1 MNHRF
6 QTSQAIRKILCHYV
20 LTILFV
26 ASCMQSAFSQSVN
39 ASLSGVCTDTAGL
52 VLSEV
57 RITIKNLDTGIVR
70 SAITDEGGRYYISSL
85 APGKYMVEVSKKG
98 FKTEARQDLNSNVG
112 QETLLNFTLQVGNL
126 EERIEITAGGALVET
141 SNPALSEIVDE
152 KKIRDLPLN
161 GRDITQLIQ
170 LQPGVNVART
180 DIGDILSGGSGAK
193 ITVAGTRPSGNT
205 FMLDGTIIN
214 NLGNRV
220 ATGATGQL
228 TGIETIQEFRVL
240 TSAYSAQFSRAT
252 GGAFNIITRSGS
264 NAFHGSLF
272 EFIRNDNFDARNFFD
287 LEKPEFKRNQFGFS
301 IGGPI
306 VKNRTFFFGSYE
318 GLREQ
323 LGRTV
328 IRTVP
333 DLDARN
339 GIISGAHVDIN
350 PIAQP
355 YLNLFPLPT
364 FDPTPGDGSGLFV
377 GQFNQQATEDF
388 FTTRIDHYFS
398 ASDSL
403 MARYTFSDS
412 NRLFITDET
421 FPNFPNQALNRP
433 QYFTL
438 RETRIISP
446 RATNELQFGFARSNP
461 AEDVAPNDPLT
472 QLAFIT
478 GQAIGAITI
487 SGFDIFGTDRN
498 VPRRLT
504 QNSYQFGDNF
514 TLHKG
519 NHILTAGAQ
528 FERFQYNVVSTSR
541 SRGEFTFANL
551 ADFLRGKAR
560 TFEGLLPTA
569 NDVARSYRQNLFGWF
584 IQDEFKA
591 SRRLTLN
598 LGLRHEFVTV
608 PTENHGRLN
617 NLYDPLDAKITVGK
631 PFITAKA
638 NFAPRL
644 GFAWDISGN
653 GKTTVRG
660 GAGVFFDQFLAH
672 QWWNSIVKLAPFAIT
687 ARASGADAKFP
698 NGLVGLSPIGRD
710 AVFAVDYDHG
720 QPYVY
725 QYNLSLQHELFP
737 QTVITA
743 AYVGSRGVKLSREA
757 DWNIGAPGNAVRRN
771 PNFTRIRF
779 RTWDANSF
787 YNSLQLGINKRF
799 SKGFQ
804 IQGAYTLAKSV
815 DDASSGLGRS
825 EFNNGQQRTS
835 DPFDHKRDRG
845 LSSFDVRQ
853 NFILNFT
860 AEIPRGLINHDADNV
875 LSRLLGGWQVSG
887 ILTLTSGIPFTPFI
901 VSDIDGDGT
910 DDNEQRPNL
919 KPGSSNNPVLGRV
932 EQWFDPSAF
941 ESLPAG
947 TRGNLGRNTITGP
960 GLATFDMSL
969 AKNIK
974 VQSLSE
980 KLNFQ
985 FRAEFFNLLNRANF
999 SVPARSNLEIFTTAG
1014 SSAKPLPNVGRIT
1027 STTTSSRQL
1036 QFALRISF

>member
-1 MNHRF
+1 MTHRF
-6 QTSQAIRKILCHYV
+6 QLSKTIRKPLCCYV
-20 LTILFV
+20 VTAIFM
-26 ASCMQSAFSQSVN
+26 AFCAQAAFSQSVN
-39 ASLSGVCTDTAGL
+39 ARLSGICTDAMGL
-52 VLSEV
+52 ALAEV
-57 RITIKNLDTGIVR
+57 RVTIKNLDTGIIR
-70 SAITDEGGRYYISSL
+70 TTMTDEGGRYHISSL
-85 APGKYMVEVSKKG
+85 VPGKYLVEVSKRG
-98 FKTEARQDLNSNVG
+98 FKTEVRQGLNPNVG
-112 QETLLNFTLQVGNL
+112 QETLLDFTLQVGNL
-126 EERIEITAGGALVET
+126 EERIEITASSSLVEA
-141 SNPALSEIVDE
+141 SNPALSEVVDE

-161 GRDITQLIQ
+161 GRDISQLIQ

-180 DIGDILSGGSGAK
+180 DIGDILSGGGGAK

-264 NAFHGSLF
+264 NDFHGSLF
-272 EFIRNDNFDARNFFD
+272 EFIRNDNLDARNFFD

-301 IGGPI
+301 LGGPI
-306 VKNRTFFFGSYE
+306 IKNRTFFFGSYE
-318 GLREQ
+318 GLREN

-333 DLDARN
+333 DLDARQ
-339 GIISGAHVDIN
+339 GIVAGTRVEIN
-350 PIAQP
+350 PLVQP

-364 FDPTPGDGSGLFV
+364 FDPTPADGSALFV
-377 GQFNQQATEDF
+377 GQFNQQAREDF
-388 FTTRIDHYFS
+388 FTARFDHYFS
-398 ASDSL
+398 ESDSL

-412 NRLFITDET
+412 NRRFISEET

-438 RETRIISP
+438 RKTKIISP
-446 RATNELQFGFARSNP
+446 KATNELQFGFARSNP
-461 AEDVAPNDPLT
+461 AEDIAPNDPLT
-472 QLAFIT
+472 QLGFIT
-478 GQAIGAITI
+478 GQAIGTISI
-487 SGFDIFGTDRN
+487 SGFDVFGTDRN
-498 VPRRLT
+498 VPRQLT
-504 QNSYQFGDNF
+504 QNSYQIGDHF
-514 TLHKG
+514 TWHKG
-519 NHILTAGAQ
+519 SHVLTAGVQ
-528 FERFQYNVVSTSR
+528 FERFQYNVISSSR
-541 SRGEFTFANL
+541 ARGEFIFANL
-551 ADFLRGKAR
+551 ADFLRGRAR
-560 TFEGLLPTA
+560 TFEGLLPSA
-569 NDVARSYRQNLFGWF
+569 SDVARSYRQNLFGWF
-584 IQDEFKA
+584 IQDEFKP
-591 SRRLTLN
+591 SRRLTLS

-617 NLYDPLDAKITVGK
+617 NLHDPLDEKITVGK
-631 PFITAKA
+631 PFITAKD

-644 GFAWDISGN
+644 GFAWDISGS
-653 GKTTVRG
+653 GKTTLRG
-660 GAGVFFDQFLAH
+660 GAGIFFDQFLAH

-698 NGLVGLSPIGRD
+698 NALAGLIALGRD
-710 AVFAVDYDHG
+710 AVLAVDYDHG

-725 QYNLSLQHELFP
+725 QYNLSLQHELLP

-757 DWNIGAPGNAVRRN
+757 DWNIGALGSSVRRN

-787 YNSLQLGINKRF
+787 YNSLQLGLNKRF
-799 SKGFQ
+799 GASFQ
-804 IQGAYTLAKSV
+804 IQGAYTLSKSV

-825 EFNNGQQRTS
+825 EFSNGQQRTS

-860 AEIPRGLINHDADNV
+860 VEIPWGSANHSSDDL
-875 LSRLLGGWQVSG
+875 LSKLLSGWQMSG
-887 ILTLTSGIPFTPFI
+887 ILTLSSGIPFTPFI

-919 KPGSSNNPVLGRV
+919 KPGRSNNPVLGQV

-947 TRGNLGRNTITGP
+947 TRGNLGRNTIIGP
-960 GLATFDMSL
+960 GLATFDISL

-974 VQSLSE
+974 VENISE

-985 FRAEFFNLLNRANF
+985 FRAEVFNLLNRTNF
-999 SVPARSNLEIFTTAG
+999 SIPARSNLEIFTTAG
-1014 SSAKPLPNVGRIT
+1014 ADAKPLPTVGRIT
-1027 STTTSSRQL
+1027 STATSSRQL